1 MVRLTVKRFDPTGM
15 KPHRIILLVGKR
27 GTGKSVLMEDLM
39 YHLRDRL
46 DFGLAMTPTESTAE
60 CFRKHMPDQWIY
72 PCFDAGKVD
81 SMLNIQRDSVKKK
94 RPKSLFIAM
103 DDCMFDKKCLKSLAM
118 RDLFFNGRHLHVT
131 LMNAMQYVMDMGPD
145 LRSQCDYCFILK
157 ENILS
162 NKVRLYKYFF
172 GMFDTFKDF
181 SRVLEKC
188 TENHCALVLD
198 NTAPSNRLE
207 DSIFWYRADPDIGSF
222 RLGKE
227 KYWALA
233 RLMHKNDDKRREEE
247 REQRAMEREKHERS
261 AKKMGISHVR
271 MHDEHGESV
280 SSDEDVV
287 MG

>member
-1 MVRLTVKRFDPTGM
+1 M
-15 KPHRIILLVGKR
+15 
-27 GTGKSVLMEDLM
+27 
-39 YHLRDRL
+39 
-46 DFGLAMTPTESTAE
+46 
-60 CFRKHMPDQWIY
+60 
-72 PCFDAGKVD
+72 
-81 SMLNIQRDSVKKK
+81 
-94 RPKSLFIAM
+94 
-103 DDCMFDKKCLKSLAM
+103 
-118 RDLFFNGRHLHVT
+118 
-131 LMNAMQYVMDMGPD
+131 
-145 LRSQCDYCFILK
+145 
-157 ENILS
+157 
-162 NKVRLYKYFF
+162 
-172 GMFDTFKDF
+172 
-181 SRVLEKC
+181 
-188 TENHCALVLD
+188 LD